1 MLRFCSVRQE
11 GRLRQADDSH
21 TGSGGF
27 TVTVTPHH
35 GAQPRQSKFLLDFG
49 RALALTGPDVPIDV
63 EREHSETIHV
73 NLQRDMEMGDVTLH

>member
-63 EREHSETIHV
+63 EREHATWRWATSRCIS
-73 NLQRDMEMGDVTLH
+73 RRP